1 MIRKNSTLNAT
12 IVLGVFCLSAV
23 FGFPRQQVGIPV
35 RIKNGYVLEFSEP
48 YNRMVLD
55 IGENNITTYEATD
68 VVIEADTKFLNQ
80 KGIPIEKSVIRP
92 GMELEIQGERF
103 GSHIVAHM
111 VKVKTRIEYWEV
123 DVEGYFEKLEGD
135 VARIDGQ
142 SVIIL
147 PKRFTLTKD
156 SLKSLEQSIKNQS
169 NDAQAILKK
178 LETLRDQEFFGEAA
192 FLDAVRATIGEEA
205 VTQYQSLI
213 LQHARTELAIIQGD
227 KEWSGKTFRSFREI
241 PLGAEVEIKGI
252 RQPNGLIV
260 VKSGKV
266 KPNLLTRTER
276 ELIKMVQNN
285 VILPP
290 PNRLVGGKV
299 KIGDRELKLVESLEL
314 QQYVTQIGY
323 KLIPRYIKDM
333 PRDDPAKLTYRF
345 YVIEDDSFNAF
356 ALPDGSVFVHTGLLK
371 QLKNEA
377 QLTAVLGHEIAH
389 VTYEHP
395 NRRWGKL
402 IWLSLINQ
410 ITEQILKE
418 FGLGTIADLT
428 KFGLGIFSN
437 KLSRG
442 MENQA
447 DRVGLFYMY
456 EAGYD
461 PREAPKVW
469 RELLKV
475 VKEDAISNFIYS
487 DHPSAQARLKN
498 LNREI
503 AYNYYGVDF
512 ATTTTG
518 EAEYQR
524 VVGRYFGL
532 VPKRPSPTKMQQ
544 SDSNSLPL
552 VNWPKTRPKTQTRRD
567 GFRIRIER

>member
-23 FGFPRQQVGIPV
+23 FGSPRQQVGIPV
-35 RIKNGYVLEFSEP
+35 QIKNGYVLEFSEP

-55 IGENNITTYEATD
+55 VGESNFTTREATD
-68 VVIEADTKFLNQ
+68 VVIEADTRFLNQ
-80 KGIPIEKSVIRP
+80 KGIPIERSVIRP
-92 GMELEIQGERF
+92 GMELEIYGERL
-103 GSHIVAHM
+103 GSRIVAHL
-111 VKVKTRIEYWEV
+111 VKVKTKIEYWEV
-123 DVEGYFEKLEGD
+123 DVKGYFEKLEGE

-142 SVIIL
+142 SVVIL
-147 PKRFTLTKD
+147 PKRFALTKD
-156 SLKSLEQSIKNQS
+156 SFKSLEKSLKKRS
-169 NDAQAILKK
+169 NDAQAILRK
-178 LETLRDQEFFGEAA
+178 LETLCDQEFFGEAA
-192 FLDAVRATIGEEA
+192 FLDAVRATLGEEA
-205 VTQYQSLI
+205 MTQYQSLI
-213 LQHARTELAIIQGD
+213 LQHVRTELTGIQGD
-227 KEWSGKTFRSFREI
+227 KEWDGKTFRSFREI
-241 PLGAEVEIKGI
+241 PIGAEVEIKGV

-285 VILPP
+285 LILPP
-290 PNRLVGGKV
+290 PNRLIGGKV
-299 KIGDRELKLVESLEL
+299 KIGDREFKLVESLEL

-333 PRDDPAKLTYRF
+333 PRDDPAKLIYRF
-345 YVIEDDSFNAF
+345 YVVEDDSFNAF

-377 QLTAVLGHEIAH
+377 QLAAVLGHEIAH
-389 VTYEHP
+389 ITYEHP
-395 NRRWGKL
+395 SRRWGKL
-402 IWLSLINQ
+402 IWLVLVNQ
-410 ITEQILKE
+410 TTEQILEE
-418 FGLGTIADLT
+418 FGLKKIADLT
-428 KFGLGIFSN
+428 RFGLGIFSN
-437 KLSRG
+437 KLSRD
-442 MENQA
+442 MESQA
-447 DRVGLFYMY
+447 DRVGLFYMH

-475 VKEDAISNFIYS
+475 VREDAISNFIYS
-487 DHPSAQARLKN
+487 DHPSAKARLRN

-512 ATTTTG
+512 TTTTAG
-518 EAEYQR
+518 EVEYQR

-532 VPKRPSPTKMQQ
+532 VPKRPSPTRMQP
-544 SDSNSLPL
+544 SDSNPRQSQRL
-552 VNWPKTRPKTQTRRD
+552 
-567 GFRIRIER
+567 G